1 MQQRIPRGSVMRWLS
16 PTLESSWT
24 QLRVHLV
31 VWSALTALWISWQF
45 WGDGSTTRRLLM
57 VLLAV
62 LSIAQVLSTATLIRK
77 KRERQSDQ

>member
-1 MQQRIPRGSVMRWLS
+1 MQQRTPRGNVMRWLS

-31 VWSALTALWISWQF
+31 VWSLLALLWISWQF
-45 WGDGSTTRRLLM
+45 WGGGSTTRRLLM

-62 LSIAQVLSTATLIRK
+62 LSVAQVLSTATLMRR
-77 KRERQSDQ
+77 KRERRPGQ